1 MNSRNSHLIKLLEII
16 PGDNIEFENNIP
28 IKHNAKNANF
38 SPEEEAE
45 IEVIPTDMLNK
56 RIIRETIHAS
66 TEFVSPISIVKKPDG
81 ESRLIRN
88 LKNLNEF
95 VKQEHIKI
103 DGIKTIINMVTK
115 DRFMEK
121 QI

>member
-16 PGDNIEFENNIP
+16 PGGNIEFENNIP

-45 IEVIPTDMLNK
+45 IEVILTDMLNK
-56 RIIRETIHAS
+56 RIIRETIHTS

-95 VKQEHIKI
+95 VKQ
-103 DGIKTIINMVTK
+103 DIKTIINMVTK
-115 DRFMEK
+115 DCFMEK
-121 QI
+121 